1 MTVSPIT
8 RVTGGV
14 AGLAATYAAV
24 RALADRF
31 DAAGDHLRDH
41 AAADARVLTEPD
53 LLESAPL
60 SPVTFAEAEARV
72 LDASA
77 GVHGALESSVTY
89 EADALL
95 LRATVTAYEECDRL
109 VASSFQVLDY
119 AVGRDVGYAVSAAA
133 PSLLLLGMAAG
144 PTWDHLPAGVRRRL
158 GDTVQEWAE
167 EHPEAVQ
174 HGVDATG
181 GLMDGLLAGLPAGPP
196 AGLPVVSWLAGF
208 AAFHPTAGDA
218 AADLAALYPDEGPPA
233 VRRRHDL
240 AVPLADVPPR
250 DVAGLIRHLDQVSL
264 LSPPDRP
271 GDAGTIEVQTLD
283 APDGTVRHVVYL
295 PGTDDF
301 GPAPWEHHGDVR
313 DLSSDLHAIAGEH
326 TTYAAGIE
334 RTMTEAGIR
343 PHDPVLLVGHSLGG
357 LEAASMLAH
366 GSGFD
371 VTHVVTAGSPLGAVH
386 GYPPGTHVLSLENR
400 GDLVPLLDGRDNAD
414 TIQQVTL
421 QFDDHE
427 TSMIG
432 NHGLQHYLHGAAAAD
447 ASDDP
452 SVREQLDSLRTAGF
466 LGSADRAT
474 GRVFQISR

>member
-1 MTVSPIT
+1 MGDVGPMTVSPIT

-14 AGLAATYAAV
+14 AGLAATYAEV

-41 AAADARVLTEPD
+41 AAADAHVLAEPD

-60 SPVTFAEAEARV
+60 SPVTFADAEARV

-77 GVHGALESSVTY
+77 GVHGALEASVTY
-89 EADALL
+89 EGDALL
-95 LRATVTAYEECDRL
+95 VRAMVTAYEESDRL
-109 VASSFQVLDY
+109 VASSFEALDY

-133 PSLLLLGMAAG
+133 PSLLLVGLAAG
-144 PTWDHLPAGVRRRL
+144 PTWDKLPAGVRRRL
-158 GDTVQEWAE
+158 GDTAQEWAD

-181 GLMDGLLAGLPAGPP
+181 GLLDGLLAGMPA
-196 AGLPVVSWLAGF
+196 VSWLAGF

-218 AADLAALYPDEGPPA
+218 AADLAALYPNEGRPE

-240 AVPLADVPPR
+240 AVPLARVPPR
-250 DVAGLIRHLDQVSL
+250 DLTGLIRHLDQVSL

-283 APDGTVRHVVYL
+283 APDGTVRHIVYL
-295 PGTDDF
+295 PGTDDLA
-301 GPAPWEHHGDVR
+301 PAPWEHHGDVR
-313 DLSSDLHAIAGEH
+313 DLSGDLHAIAGED

-334 RTMTEAGIR
+334 QAMAEAGIG

-366 GSGFD
+366 GSSCD

-386 GYPPGTHVLSLENR
+386 GYPADTHVLSLENR

-414 TIQQVTL
+414 TTQQVTV

-432 NHGLQHYLHGAAAAD
+432 NHDLRHYLHGAAAAD
-447 ASDDP
+447 ASADP
-452 SVREQLDSLRTAGF
+452 SVREQLDSLRAAGF
-466 LGSADRAT
+466 LGSHDPST
-474 GRVFQISR
+474 GRVFQITR

>member
-1 MTVSPIT
+1 MRGSREPVRRLHAPLGRLRAVGIVPGRRRIGWVSWVLQADGWRALTPYVERGPDGARRMIRVEPRRPEDLAHEIGRWAALRPMTVSPIT

-31 DAAGDHLRDH
+31 DAAGDHLRDR
-41 AAADARVLTEPD
+41 AAADARVLAEPD

-77 GVHGALESSVTY
+77 GIHGALEASVTY

-95 LRATVTAYEECDRL
+95 VRATVTAYEECDRL
-109 VASSFQVLDY
+109 VASSFEVLDY
-119 AVGRDVGYAVSAAA
+119 AVGRDVGYAVAAAA
-133 PSLLLLGMAAG
+133 PSLLLLGLAAG
-144 PTWDHLPAGVRRRL
+144 PTWDHLPAGARRRL
-158 GDTVQEWAE
+158 GDTVQGWAE

-181 GLMDGLLAGLPAGPP
+181 GLLDGLLAGLP

-218 AADLAALYPDEGPPA
+218 AADLAALYPNDGPPA

-250 DVAGLIRHLDQVSL
+250 DLTGLIRHLDQVSL

-295 PGTDDF
+295 PGTDDLLQPR
-301 GPAPWEHHGDVR
+301 G
-313 DLSSDLHAIAGEH
+313 S
-326 TTYAAGIE
+326 TT
-334 RTMTEAGIR
+334 
-343 PHDPVLLVGHSLGG
+343 
-357 LEAASMLAH
+357 
-366 GSGFD
+366 
-371 VTHVVTAGSPLGAVH
+371 
-386 GYPPGTHVLSLENR
+386 
-400 GDLVPLLDGRDNAD
+400 
-414 TIQQVTL
+414 
-421 QFDDHE
+421 E
-427 TSMIG
+427 TS
-432 NHGLQHYLHGAAAAD
+432 A
-447 ASDDP
+447 
-452 SVREQLDSLRTAGF
+452 TC
-466 LGSADRAT
+466 RAT
-474 GRVFQISR
+474 CTRSPASTRRTPRGSSRR